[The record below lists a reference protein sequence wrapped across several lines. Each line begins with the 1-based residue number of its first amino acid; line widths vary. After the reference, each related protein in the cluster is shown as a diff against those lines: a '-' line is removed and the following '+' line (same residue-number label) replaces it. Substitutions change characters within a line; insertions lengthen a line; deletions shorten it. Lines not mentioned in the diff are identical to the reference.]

1 MPENW
6 IDVSSHNG
14 VIDWKKVR
22 ASGIVGAIIRAGY
35 GKDVSQ
41 RDAQFSAN
49 IKGAI
54 EAGLKTGVYWFNYC
68 CSVEDAKKEW
78 ETCKKIIEPYR
89 GNICFVASDFE
100 YDSVRYFTSV
110 CGTAPTNEQI
120 NDMVNAFL
128 NAAKADGWGTMLYT
142 NNDYRRNVFSKT
154 TLAAWDIW
162 LADYTGEPD
171 IPCAI
176 QQTSSA
182 GRVPGINGNVD
193 TNLCYKVFDAPK
205 QPSVPAATAPKP
217 PAASTYTVKAGDTLS
232 AIAAKFGTT
241 YQELAKINGIADP
254 NKIYPGQVLKL
265 TGSASAGNSTPAAT
279 APKPPAASTYT
290 VKAGDTLSA
299 IAAKFGTTYQELA
312 KINGIADPNKI
323 YPGQVLKLT
332 GSASAG
338 NSTPAAST
346 PKPPAASTYTVK
358 AGDTLSAIAAKFR
371 TTYQELAKINGI
383 ADPNKIYPGQV
394 LKLTGSASAGNSTP
408 AASTPK
414 PPAAATY
421 TVKAGDTLSAIAAK
435 FGTTYQELAKI
446 NRIADPNKIYPGQV
460 LKIR

>member
-14 VIDWKKVR
+14 VINWKQVKE
-22 ASGIVGAIIRAGY
+22 SGIVGAIIRAGY
-35 GKDVSQ
+35 GKDAFQ
-41 RDAQFSAN
+41 QDAQFSAN

-54 EAGLKTGVYWFNYC
+54 EAGLKIGVYWFNYC
-68 CSVEDAKKEW
+68 CSLEDAKKEW

-89 GNICFVASDFE
+89 GNICFVASDYE

-110 CGTAPTNEQI
+110 RGTAPTNELI

-128 NAAKADGWGTMLYT
+128 NSAKADGWGTMLYT

-162 LADYTGEPD
+162 LADYTGDPD

-182 GRVPGINGNVD
+182 GRVPGISGNVD
-193 TNLCYKVFDAPK
+193 TDLCYKVFDAPQ
-205 QPSVPAATAPKP
+205 QPSVPVSAAPTTSAPKTP
-217 PAASTYTVKAGDTLS
+217 TASTYTVKAGDTLSKIAAKFGTTYQELAKINGIADPNKIYPGQVLKLTGSAAASTSKASAPKTPSAVTYTVKAGDTLSKIAAKFGTTYQELAKLNGIADPNKIYPGQVLKLTGSTSAGNSTPETSIPKTSAASTYTVKAGDTLS

-265 TGSASAGNSTPAAT
+265 TRSASTGNS
-279 APKPPAASTYT
+279 APK
-290 VKAGDTLSA
+290 SA
-299 IAAKFGTTYQELA
+299 
-312 KINGIADPNKI
+312 
-323 YPGQVLKLT
+323 V
-332 GSASAG
+332 
-338 NSTPAAST
+338 
-346 PKPPAASTYTVK
+346 
-358 AGDTLSAIAAKFR
+358 
-371 TTYQELAKINGI
+371 
-383 ADPNKIYPGQV
+383 
-394 LKLTGSASAGNSTP
+394 
-408 AASTPK
+408 
-414 PPAAATY
+414 AATY

-435 FGTTYQELAKI
+435 FGTTYQKLAAL
-446 NRIADPNKIYPGQV
+446 NGIANPNLIYPGQV

>member
-1 MPENW
+1 MPEIW

-35 GKDVSQ
+35 GKDASQ
-41 RDAQFSAN
+41 QDTQFSAN

-78 ETCKKIIEPYR
+78 ETCKKIIEPHR
-89 GNICFVASDFE
+89 GNICFVASDYE

-110 CGTAPTNEQI
+110 RGTAPTNEQI
-120 NDMVNAFL
+120 NNMVNAFL
-128 NAAKADGWGTMLYT
+128 DAVKADGWGTMLYT
-142 NNDYRRNVFSKT
+142 NNDYRRNVFSKD
-154 TLAAWDIW
+154 TLAKWDIW
-162 LADYTGEPD
+162 LADYTGDPD

-182 GRVPGINGNVD
+182 GRVSGISGNVD
-193 TNLCYKVFDAPK
+193 MNLCYKVFDVPQK
-205 QPSVPAATAPKP
+205 PSVPAATAPKTP
-217 PAASTYTVKAGDTLS
+217 DASTYTVKAGDTLSAIAAKFGTTYQELAKLNGIADPNKIYPGQVLKLTGSTSAGNSTPETSIPKTSAASTYTVKAGDTLS

-265 TGSASAGNSTPAAT
+265 TGSAAASTSRT
-279 APKPPAASTYT
+279 SAPKAPSAVTYT
-290 VKAGDTLSA
+290 VKAGDTLSK

-323 YPGQVLKLT
+323 YPGQVLK
-332 GSASAG
+332 
-338 NSTPAAST
+338 
-346 PKPPAASTYTVK
+346 
-358 AGDTLSAIAAKFR
+358 
-371 TTYQELAKINGI
+371 
-383 ADPNKIYPGQV
+383 
-394 LKLTGSASAGNSTP
+394 
-408 AASTPK
+408 
-414 PPAAATY
+414 
-421 TVKAGDTLSAIAAK
+421 
-435 FGTTYQELAKI
+435 
-446 NRIADPNKIYPGQV
+446 
-460 LKIR
+460 IR